1 MTLQR
6 IREICL
12 SLPDA
17 TEQIQWGKDLV
28 FKIRGKMFCVACT
41 EPVAPPKVALSF
53 KCDDA
58 TFAELVERNGVIPA
72 PYMAQHKWVAPE
84 QFDTLGAAELE
95 KLIVRA
101 YEIVKAK
108 LGKPARAAKKK
119 PAKKAAAKKG
129 AAKKAADQPFD
140 SREGRENAPFAL
152 AQGKEDGCKETCASC
167 NASASPAR
175 SLSPCGGYPS
185 AFAAAS
191 PNRQAITVARSCA
204 SRCGSIAVRV

>member
-12 SLPDA
+12 ALPDA

-41 EPVAPPKVALSF
+41 EPVVPPKVALSF
-53 KCDDA
+53 KCDDD
-58 TFAELVERNGVIPA
+58 TFAELVERSGVIPA

-101 YEIVKAK
+101 YELVKAK
-108 LGKPARAAKKK
+108 LGPSTRLKAAKKRPSGSLRAGKKPLAKKTAKKQPSRALSARKKSAKKPARRAAK
-119 PAKKAAAKKG
+119 A
-129 AAKKAADQPFD
+129 
-140 SREGRENAPFAL
+140 
-152 AQGKEDGCKETCASC
+152 
-167 NASASPAR
+167 PAR
-175 SLSPCGGYPS
+175 RG
-185 AFAAAS
+185 
-191 PNRQAITVARSCA
+191 R
-204 SRCGSIAVRV
+204 

>member
-53 KCDDA
+53 KCDDE
-58 TFAELVERNGVIPA
+58 TFAELVERSGVIPA

-95 KLIVRA
+95 QLIVRA

-108 LGKPARAAKKK
+108 LGPSTRVKTAKRRPSRSLRARKTAARKPARRATRA
-119 PAKKAAAKKG
+119 
-129 AAKKAADQPFD
+129 
-140 SREGRENAPFAL
+140 
-152 AQGKEDGCKETCASC
+152 
-167 NASASPAR
+167 PAR
-175 SLSPCGGYPS
+175 RG
-185 AFAAAS
+185 
-191 PNRQAITVARSCA
+191 R
-204 SRCGSIAVRV
+204 

>member
-1 MTLQR
+1 MRFSRRQSTYFLRSSRGKIRYNSESMTLQR

-12 SLPDA
+12 ALPDA

-28 FKIRGKMFCVACT
+28 FKIGGKMFCVACT
-41 EPVAPPKVALSF
+41 EPVVPPKVALSF

-101 YEIVKAK
+101 YEIVKEK
-108 LGKPARAAKKK
+108 LGGKAAKKRPSRSLRAGKKSGAKKTASRKTSKKK
-119 PAKKAAAKKG
+119 PALKKSAK
-129 AAKKAADQPFD
+129 
-140 SREGRENAPFAL
+140 
-152 AQGKEDGCKETCASC
+152 T
-167 NASASPAR
+167 PAR
-175 SLSPCGGYPS
+175 RALRLS
-185 AFAAAS
+185 
-191 PNRQAITVARSCA
+191 ARKRALRSGRA
-204 SRCGSIAVRV
+204 PARRGR

>member
-1 MTLQR
+1 MTLAS
-6 IREICL
+6 IRKLCL

-53 KCDDA
+53 KCDDE

-108 LGKPARAAKKK
+108 LGNPGRRQRRKPAG
-119 PAKKAAAKKG
+119 KAAAKKT
-129 AAKKAADQPFD
+129 ATKKPAGQ
-140 SREGRENAPFAL
+140 
-152 AQGKEDGCKETCASC
+152 K
-167 NASASPAR
+167 PAR
-175 SLSPCGGYPS
+175 RAKPTPRLSARKRALRS
-185 AFAAAS
+185 ARA
-191 PNRQAITVARSCA
+191 PAR
-204 SRCGSIAVRV
+204 RGR